1 MDRLANFLAPF
12 RRRRLESELDAE
24 LRFHLQAQIETHLRA
39 GLTPEE
45 ARRMALCDLGGMEAV
60 KEACRDERRGA
71 FVATL
76 WQDVRY
82 AARLA
87 RRSPAFTLSAL
98 ATLAIGLG
106 AGTTLFCLTDAA
118 LLKPLPYPDPSRLVR
133 IWDTNREQ
141 SIPRIGVTT
150 GNVADWRRS
159 NRTLSHL
166 AAWYV
171 MGRTLR
177 TDDDAVVVLTAMV
190 SADFFPLFATPA
202 ALGRTFTP
210 EETDRALFN
219 SAAAPIGAD
228 PVVVI
233 SDRLWRNRFQGDADI
248 LGRSLSLERQ
258 PFRVVGV
265 MPGHFEMPA
274 ENVDLW
280 IPWSLVGDQPRDQ
293 HYANGA
299 ARLKPGI
306 SLEEAQGDLDA
317 VAAVLEQEHPQ
328 TNRGWRAALVPL
340 QEEIAGGARPVLVV
354 LLAGVGLL
362 LLVGCANLAGLQLV
376 RVAARRREDSLR
388 RALGASRARL
398 VRQHLTESGL
408 LTLAGGA
415 IGLLLA
421 DLALG
426 AVRIWG
432 AESIPRLSEAA
443 LDARAAGFAALG
455 ATLAWLALGAAPA
468 LAGASAGPAVLMR
481 ESARATAGP
490 GTRRWRAV
498 FSSGQVAVA
507 FVLLVGAGLL
517 ARSYLR
523 LASVDPGFAPD
534 RVLVLPIFLDTR
546 QYNSGAKTRGYY
558 GELERRLAALP
569 GVEAVGGATALP
581 TSPLGPDFER
591 PVWDDAKTRE
601 TANVR
606 QADVRVAT
614 TGYFDTLGIAV
625 TRGRGFT
632 AQDAPDSPRVV
643 MINES
648 LARQVWQGRDPVGRL
663 LRIDYS
669 TAGTY
674 AYEVVG
680 VVGDVRFR
688 GLRSDPRPE
697 IYLPHA
703 LAPYLVMNFA
713 VRTKGEPEALI
724 PAVRQALRDVDP
736 LQPAHSITPLRDL
749 VGATV
754 KRDRFAMNVVLA
766 FAVTALILAVV
777 GLYGVL
783 SYSVRQR
790 TREIG
795 VRLAIGAQR
804 RHVFSAILTEGAR
817 IVLPGMALGF
827 AAALVL
833 ARSLGGL
840 LYGVGSRDP
849 STLGAVAILLAIT
862 ALVATV
868 LAARRAALIDPI
880 VALRHE

>member
-1 MDRLANFLAPF
+1 MSWVASFLAPF
-12 RRRRLESELDAE
+12 RRRRLESDLDAE
-24 LRFHLQAQIETHLRA
+24 LRFHLQEQIEMHLRA
-39 GLTPEE
+39 GHAPEE
-45 ARRMALCDLGGMEAV
+45 ARRRALSDLGGLEAV

-71 FVATL
+71 FLATL

-82 AARLA
+82 AARLL
-87 RRSPAFTLSAL
+87 RRSPVFTISAL

-106 AGTTLFCLTDAA
+106 AGTTLFCLADAA
-118 LLKPLPYPDPSRLVR
+118 LLKPLPYPDPSRLVQV
-133 IWDTNREQ
+133 WDTNREQ
-141 SIPRIGVTT
+141 GIPRIGVTS
-150 GNVADWRRS
+150 GNVADWRRH

-177 TDDDAVVVLTAMV
+177 TEDDAFVVPTAMV

-202 ALGRTFTP
+202 AIGRTFTP
-210 EETDRALFN
+210 EESDRALIN
-219 SAAAPIGAD
+219 SAAAPIGPD

-233 SDRLWRNRFQGDADI
+233 SERLWRSRFQGDPGI

-258 PFRVVGV
+258 PFKVVGV
-265 MPGHFEMPA
+265 MPGQFAMPA
-274 ENVDLW
+274 DNIDLW

-293 HYANGA
+293 HFASGT

-306 SLEEAQGDLDA
+306 SLAEAQGDLDA
-317 VAAVLEQEHPQ
+317 VAAVLEREHPV
-328 TNRGWRAALVPL
+328 TNRGWRPALVPL
-340 QEEIAGGARPVLVV
+340 QEEISGGARPVLVV

-415 IGLLLA
+415 CGLLLS
-421 DLALG
+421 DWALG
-426 AVRIWG
+426 AARIWG

-443 LDARAAGFAALG
+443 LDARAAVFAALG
-455 ATLAWLALGAAPA
+455 AWLAWLALGTAPA
-468 LAGASAGPAVLMR
+468 LAGANAGPSDVMS
-481 ESARATAGP
+481 ESPRATTGP

-517 ARSYLR
+517 TRSYLR
-523 LASVDPGFAPD
+523 LLSVDPGFSPD

-546 QYNSGAKTRGYY
+546 QFDSRAKTRAYY

-569 GVEAVGGATALP
+569 GVEAAGGATALP
-581 TSPLGPDFER
+581 ASPMGPDFER
-591 PVWDDAKTRE
+591 PVWDDAQPRE

-606 QADVRVAT
+606 QADIRIAT
-614 TGYFDTLGIAV
+614 TGYFDTLGMVV

-632 AQDAPDSPRVV
+632 AQDAPDAPLVV
-643 MINES
+643 VINES
-648 LARQVWQGRDPVGRL
+648 LARQVWPGQNPVGRRL
-663 LRIDYS
+663 EVDYS

-674 AYEVVG
+674 PYEVVG
-680 VVGDVRFR
+680 VVGDIRFR

-697 IYLPHA
+697 VYMPHA
-703 LAPYLVMNFA
+703 QRPYLVLNFA
-713 VRTKGEPEALI
+713 VRTKGDCEALI

-736 LQPAHSITPLRDL
+736 LQPPQSIRPLTDL

-766 FAVTALILAVV
+766 FAVTALLLAVV

-783 SYSVRQR
+783 SYGVRQR

-804 RHVFSAILTEGAR
+804 RHVFGAVLSEGAR
-817 IVLPGMALGF
+817 IVLPGMTLGL
-827 AAALVL
+827 AAALVV

-849 STLGAVAILLAIT
+849 STLGAVAVLLAVT
-862 ALVATV
+862 ALAATA